1 MAETT
6 EAKAPAGEKKPAAAK
21 KAGPTPAEL
30 LAKEAKKKKPW
41 TLAKCMKA
49 AHRFKTE
56 AEWCAGAP
64 ASYKSATAHGWV
76 AQCMSGKTGKSMKK
90 TA

>member
-6 EAKAPAGEKKPAAAK
+6 EAKAPAGEKKPAAK
-21 KAGPTPAEL
+21 KAGPTPAEMM
-30 LAKEAKKKKPW
+30 AKEAKKKKPW
-41 TLAKCMKA
+41 TLEKCMKA
-49 AHRFKTE
+49 ARRFSTE

-76 AQCMSGKTGKSMKK
+76 AQCMPGKSAKTLKK